1 MFCSLP
7 FNIINCSN
15 FVTTYLIS
23 NVYNNIS
30 LTSNSSIVNKKK
42 TDYKLN
48 LILKIINTTST
59 NVVTIVDNLI
69 SLREG
74 NIL

>member
-42 TDYKLN
+42 TDYKFN
-48 LILKIINTTST
+48 LILKTINTTST